1 MTGRDLPKEGDTIQ
15 LIESITDI
23 TIDNKACSISLHG
36 VRLVKKVYEPGL
48 IEAEVAISSK
58 LSPAVLP
65 SMAAVRELLLAKGA
79 SLAIKPKDG
88 EEETIAK
95 NYYIYKVDSVLTKNS
110 SQPSLYVK
118 LTAHS
123 IDHRMALDKYSKA
136 FVAKRLA
143 ADILL
148 KEYESFG
155 LKTTQVNA
163 ELANLRNLRFKRAGQ
178 EDEEMIQPYLVQY
191 NETFYDF
198 MVRTANRCGEFL
210 YFEDGQLTLGLPAS
224 TQAKH
229 VGAYDSV
236 TLQDYSGCALEI
248 EDYARDGVKDDEK
261 INGFNADAID
271 KDDAGYPEDAFPSA
285 PAYNAELTHDDF
297 IFPMQKDN
305 FTSYTNDLGFKGA
318 DLAVS
323 AAQKIATNEA
333 GYTGIPEMVRSFASD
348 MAVAAI
354 EARSSSNETN
364 SDGNDEYIDIFTAGS
379 PQTDGTRTV
388 QFGTVVKEG
397 WPTLDFYSRVRHKEE
412 EQQRRMVC
420 IDMGQTYASL
430 NLGDKI
436 TIDGLEGNY
445 IVVHVSLRSD
455 IKWELNYKRFQDG
468 GDTDLYQGP
477 QSQVVWAI
485 PTYQEGT
492 VETAIP
498 PMVPGALIRKSGPQT
513 AFVIDNGDPKKQGRV
528 RIAYPWQ
535 SGGEAKRQALTTARS
550 ELDKAKSALEALK
563 QGGGKGEDLEAA
575 EKDIALKENDVD
587 KKADEWREDLKSLA
601 TPWIRVVSPLA
612 TDGGGAYFKPNPGDE
627 VLVNYDSDNIERPYV
642 VGSVFSKNLNE
653 PNSDH
658 NGTMTLQSPN
668 GQFISLTAGKGS
680 KFLESIAPVLKPIQ
694 TYIPAVKNAMKTV
707 DKEIGGGIT
716 MSDTYGMFKIDMSSH
731 GRKIDIESPFG
742 KVGISAFTGITINA
756 PNGDIKIKG
765 KNVSIEAG
773 NNLTVKSG
781 TNVNYDDFSL
791 ADTIKGMLGDTFKD
805 MLSAGLDQAD
815 LGMLTN
821 MKLVDCALIRCVMDT
836 FLKPIE
842 GTLCIKSNNYMKLEA
857 GKGKAQ
863 VPLERYSDRW
873 QDYKQAQKDGGTQI
887 VLSKL
892 AAFAK
897 RLDEKISKFSGD
909 YKSAKEKAYEK
920 KAAYDWLVAHLVKK
934 DKVAGLQDIRKEA
947 FKLGDGELKKYDPAT
962 TTEGLVKMGG
972 FKQENLQAKTYPGY
986 WVSGFTFLR
995 SEADIQNHI
1004 RKVAEEYAEAVYNLQ
1019 RVAHTAKNVITDETV
1034 KAVNKSVVGR
1044 TEDQDTTWIDTIF
1057 KKEAT
1062 DILKEMHEEW
1072 VRRYG
1077 AKGSDPKDDFLSDDD
1092 ENSGDDPFAETKL
1105 YKRLAMTRI
1114 LVAMYK
1120 ASENKITAP
1129 AAGAA
1134 IVAAVTGTAA
1144 AAGNP
1149 GKYIALSID
1158 ANATI
1163 DKAFVEKN
1171 WKEIA
1176 SMGDGKESKFKK
1188 IVGMLTEFL
1197 EIDKQW
1203 KPLLDPSAPLMGWAQ
1218 QMWNDKSGQIIF
1230 SNKKGSTYALN
1241 GEQIEKYEFRTE
1253 KNKESVKEILT
1264 DYGDEE

>member
-1 MTGRDLPKEGDTIQ
+1 MTGIGLPKEGDTIQ

-65 SMAAVRELLLAKGA
+65 SMAAVKELLHAKGV

-305 FTSYTNDLGFKGA
+305 FTSYTNDLGFMSA
-318 DLAVS
+318 NLAVS

-348 MAVAAI
+348 MAAAAI
-354 EARSSSNETN
+354 DATSSSKETN
-364 SDGNDEYIDIFTAGS
+364 DDGNDEYIDIFTAGS

-498 PMVPGALIRKSGPQT
+498 PMVPGAQIRKSGPQT

-528 RIAYPWQ
+528 RIVYPWQ
-535 SGGEAKRQALTTARS
+535 SVGQ
-550 ELDKAKSALEALK
+550 KS
-563 QGGGKGEDLEAA
+563 GK
-575 EKDIALKENDVD
+575 
-587 KKADEWREDLKSLA
+587 WTKSLKDVA

-680 KFLESIAPVLKPIQ
+680 KFLESMAPVLKPIQ
-694 TYIPAVKNAMKTV
+694 KIIPAAKEAMKSI

-805 MLSAGLDQAD
+805 MLSAGLSQVDMEV
-815 LGMLTN
+815 LPSL
-821 MKLVDCALIRCVMDT
+821 KLVDCALIRCVMDT

-857 GKGKAQ
+857 GKGKAE

-887 VLSKL
+887 VFSKL
-892 AAFAK
+892 AAYAK

-934 DKVAGLQDIRKEA
+934 DKVADLQDIRKVA
-947 FKLGDGELKKYDPAT
+947 FKLGNAELKKYDPAT
-962 TTEGLVKMGG
+962 TTDGLVKMDG
-972 FKQENLQAKTYPGY
+972 FEQENLQEKMYPGY
-986 WVSGFTFLR
+986 WVSGFTFL
-995 SEADIQNHI
+995 SAEADIKNHI

-1019 RVAHTAKNVITDETV
+1019 RVAHTAKSVISDETV
-1034 KAVNKSVVGR
+1034 KAVNKSVLGR
-1044 TEDQDTTWIDTIF
+1044 TADEATKWIDTIF
-1057 KKEAT
+1057 KKEAD
-1062 DILKEMHEEW
+1062 DILKEMHLAWES
-1072 VRRYG
+1072 RYG
-1077 AKGSDPKDDFLSDDD
+1077 TLGSDPKDAFLSDDD
-1092 ENSGDDPFAETKL
+1092 KKSGDDPFAETKL
-1105 YKRLAMTRI
+1105 YKRLAMARI

-1144 AAGNP
+1144 AAGNQ

-1176 SMGDGKESKFKK
+1176 SLGDRKPSTLKK
-1188 IVGMLTEFL
+1188 VAGMVAEFL

-1203 KPLLDPSAPLMGWAQ
+1203 KPLFDPSAPLLGWAQ

-1230 SNKKGSTYALN
+1230 SNKKGATYALN

-1253 KNKESVKEILT
+1253 KNKESVKKILI
-1264 DYGDEE
+1264 DYGSDE